1 MEVILLEAVPSLGS
15 RGETVKVKPGFARN
29 YLFPKKLAIL
39 ATEANQRVFQ
49 EEEKL
54 LKRRDHHAMVDAQER
69 ASKMVDVSVTI
80 PVQAGDE
87 DKLYGSVS
95 SHDIANELK
104 KQGYEIDR
112 KQIVLE
118 EPIKKLG
125 VYNIPM
131 KLHNEVSVSI
141 KVWVVRE

>member
-1 MEVILLEAVPSLGS
+1 
-15 RGETVKVKPGFARN
+15 
-29 YLFPKKLAIL
+29 
-39 ATEANQRVFQ
+39 
-49 EEEKL
+49 
-54 LKRRDHHAMVDAQER
+54 
-69 ASKMVDVSVTI
+69 MVDVSVTI